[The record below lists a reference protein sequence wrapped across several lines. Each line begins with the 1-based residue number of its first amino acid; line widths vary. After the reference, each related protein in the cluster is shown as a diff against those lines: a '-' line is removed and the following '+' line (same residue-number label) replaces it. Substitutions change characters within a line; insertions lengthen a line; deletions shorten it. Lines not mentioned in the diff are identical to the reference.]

1 MIKTHEVIGSK
12 VTVLHDFKV
21 TTEGMK
27 LKIDGTHYTAG
38 NKELFKNY
46 TEEMSTIT
54 ETVWDEETQQEI
66 EIKKQ
71 VPTGIKI
78 PLEGANI
85 EITAGYDYE
94 VWLCEDGIT
103 VLSKE
108 IGNPESHFDVVPE
121 SMIDRLAWFSVPKD
135 TITLDE
141 VQINVIEIREG

>member
-1 MIKTHEVIGSK
+1 MITLHVVTGSLD
-12 VTVLHDFKV
+12 TALHDFKV

-46 TEEMSTIT
+46 TEEMTTVT
-54 ETVWDEETQQEI
+54 ETVWDEETQQEV

-71 VPTGIKI
+71 VPTGTKI
-78 PLEGANI
+78 PLDGA
-85 EITAGYDYE
+85 EIQISTGYDYE

-108 IGNPESHFDVVPE
+108 IGKLESHFDKVP
-121 SMIDRLAWFSVPKD
+121 SNMIDRLAWFSVTKD